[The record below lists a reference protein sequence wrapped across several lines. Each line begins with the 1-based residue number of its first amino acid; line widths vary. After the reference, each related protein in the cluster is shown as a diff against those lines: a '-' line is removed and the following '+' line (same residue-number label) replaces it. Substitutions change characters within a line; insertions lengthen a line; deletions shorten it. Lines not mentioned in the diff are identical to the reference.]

1 MSNEDHDGA
10 GRGAPDG
17 SGVDRDCRCDGN
29 GACVR
34 CLGTADGL
42 PQRLMGAFIRINRR
56 HWQRRSGGE
65 LRHHEF
71 SLLHS
76 IRRYTPTGE
85 DGLRAG
91 ELSEIL
97 GVSPPT
103 VTQHVSELERRG
115 LVERRMDSADRR
127 SVRVALS
134 AAGQD
139 ALEKHRAAFLA
150 LFAEVAERLGT
161 ERGEELAALLDEAAS
176 IIESLDSERTD
187 A

>member
-1 MSNEDHDGA
+1 MTNEK
-10 GRGAPDG
+10 PP
-17 SGVDRDCRCDGN
+17 SGD
-29 GACVR
+29 
-34 CLGTADGL
+34 L

-71 SLLHS
+71 SLLHA
-76 IRRYTPTGE
+76 IRRFSREGE

-103 VTQHVSELERRG
+103 VTQQVSELERRG

-134 AAGQD
+134 DLGVA

-150 LFAEVAERLGT
+150 LFARVVEGMGA
-161 ERGEELAALLDEAAS
+161 ERGESLAALLDEAAS
-176 IIESLDSERTD
+176 LLESLDNEGNIE
-187 A
+187 